1 MASLIS
7 AEEINN
13 FHQAINDHFDTFKRL
28 ITVHKTPVKRIIIS
42 TANPQ
47 IVGYQTDSVEEQ
59 IEYVSQS
66 ENFYAIVKYEDSNN
80 QDLVEQIQIKTKN
93 PIISIKVKSD
103 ARNYMLNGKTEK
115 ITFDDKSFNVVSA
128 DIVKNYQGLK
138 YYLFYL
144 EETK

>member
-13 FHQAINDHFDTFKRL
+13 FHEAINNHFDTFKRL
-28 ITVHKTPVKRIIIS
+28 ITVHKTPVKRITIS

-66 ENFYAIVKYEDSNN
+66 ENFYAIVKYEDRNN
-80 QDLVEQIQIKTKN
+80 QDIVEQIQIKTN
-93 PIISIKVKSD
+93 NQIVSIKVKSD
-103 ARNYMLNGKTEK
+103 ARNYILNSKTEK
-115 ITFDDKSFNVVSA
+115 ITLDDKSFNVVGT
-128 DIVKNYQGLK
+128 DIIKNYQGLM

>member
-13 FHQAINDHFDTFKRL
+13 FHEAINNHFDTFKRL
-28 ITVHKTPVKRIIIS
+28 ITVHKTPVKRITIS

-66 ENFYAIVKYEDSNN
+66 ENFYAIVKYEDRNN
-80 QDLVEQIQIKTKN
+80 QDIVEQIQIKTN
-93 PIISIKVKSD
+93 NQIVSIKVKSD
-103 ARNYMLNGKTEK
+103 ARNYILNSKTEK
-115 ITFDDKSFNVVSA
+115 ITLDDKSFNVVST
-128 DIVKNYQGLK
+128 DIIKNYQGLM

>member
-80 QDLVEQIQIKTKN
+80 QDLVEQIQIKTNN
-93 PIISIKVKSD
+93 PIISIKVKILSLL
-103 ARNYMLNGKTEK
+103 AKVFLL
-115 ITFDDKSFNVVSA
+115 I
-128 DIVKNYQGLK
+128 
-138 YYLFYL
+138 
-144 EETK
+144 

>member
-1 MASLIS
+1 MASLILS
-7 AEEINN
+7 AEIAAYQE
-13 FHQAINDHFDTFKRL
+13 AVNDHFDTFKRL

-42 TANPQ
+42 TTNPQ

-66 ENFYAIVKYEDSNN
+66 ENFYAIVKYEDKNS
-80 QDLVEQIQIKTKN
+80 QDLVEQIQIKTNN
-93 PIISIKVKSD
+93 PIVSIKVKND
-103 ARNYMLNGKTEK
+103 TRNYILNGKTEK
-115 ITFDDKSFNVVSA
+115 ITFDDKSFNVVST

>member
-47 IVGYQTDSVEEQ
+47 IVGYQTDSVEAQ

-115 ITFDDKSFNVVSA
+115 ITFDDKSFNIVSA

>member
-1 MASLIS
+1 MASLILS
-7 AEEINN
+7 SEIAAYK
-13 FHQAINDHFDTFKRL
+13 QAINDHFDTFKRL
-28 ITVHKTPVKRIIIS
+28 ITVHKTPVKRITIS

-66 ENFYAIVKYEDSNN
+66 ENFYAIVKYEDRNN
-80 QDLVEQIQIKTKN
+80 QDIVEQIQIKTN
-93 PIISIKVKSD
+93 NQVVSIKVKSD
-103 ARNYMLNGKTEK
+103 ARNYILNSKTEK

-128 DIVKNYQGLK
+128 DIIKNYQGLI
-138 YYLFYL
+138 YYLFYI

>member
-80 QDLVEQIQIKTKN
+80 QDLVEQIQIKTNN

-103 ARNYMLNGKTEK
+103 ARNYILNGKTEK
-115 ITFDDKSFNVVSA
+115 IIFDDKSFNVVSA